1 MRNRAMLLSK
11 KFIIHAVILNTA
23 VNHFSMLYLKQEV
36 LVMVSNFIHVN
47 FVLHFI
53 FTLFYI
59 RVIMYYK

>member
-1 MRNRAMLLSK
+1 MLLSK

-36 LVMVSNFIHVN
+36 LVIVSNFIHVN

>member
-1 MRNRAMLLSK
+1 MLLSK

-23 VNHFSMLYLKQEV
+23 VNQFSMLYLKQEV
-36 LVMVSNFIHVN
+36 LVIVSNFIHVN